1 MENSN
6 ARHLSPEVTEF
17 LDSIRSAKGIEAITA
32 LVQKEITLKLEE
44 QLSDF
49 EQALAQTNLA
59 TIEMM
64 ARELTRIKEES
75 ESLSGVVK
83 RLGACVA
90 PDVSGGDEEVV
101 SFRQAIDNLEKYGS
115 VIPSSNE
122 IIAYKIR
129 FEQNRAWSL
138 FWQSL
143 VKLLIKKVEEKLGNR
158 AVS

>member
-64 ARELTRIKEES
+64 RSELTRIKEES